1 MTERKKRGS
10 WVIDKHIPLAL
21 IFAIFLQTAG
31 AFWWASRV
39 QATIENND
47 MRITRLEA
55 VAMDIARL
63 SERQVR
69 LEVQNENVEK
79 ILSRIEHKMEKLR
92 VKIRK

>member
-1 MTERKKRGS
+1 MAVKERRGS

-39 QATIENND
+39 QATVENNN
-47 MRITRLEA
+47 MRITRLES
-55 VAMDIARL
+55 VSIDIARL

-79 ILSRIEHKMEKLR
+79 ILGRIERKMEKLR
-92 VKIRK
+92 VRLRK